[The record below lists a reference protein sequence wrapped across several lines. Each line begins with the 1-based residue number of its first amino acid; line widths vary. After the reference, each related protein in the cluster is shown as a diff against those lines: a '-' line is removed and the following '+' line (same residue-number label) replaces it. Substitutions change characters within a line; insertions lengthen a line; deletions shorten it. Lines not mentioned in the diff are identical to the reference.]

1 MRRIAVRLHPQG
13 WSWAWES
20 GWQSFWRDLTRHGL
34 GVALHNMVWQWMHR
48 HDRHVRAW

>member
-1 MRRIAVRLHPQG
+1 MVVRPHPQG

-20 GWQSFWRDLTRHGL
+20 GWQSFWRDLQRHGL
-34 GVALHNMVWQWMHR
+34 GVALHNMAWQWVHR

>member
-1 MRRIAVRLHPQG
+1 MKRIAVRQQNGG
-13 WSWAWES
+13 WMVTYES

-48 HDRHVRAW
+48 HDAHVRTW